1 MGETQSKK
9 ETPNENDKQ
18 KLGADEQPTEQSI
31 EKEAREI
38 GTASGYGGTTEI
50 MQQMRRGDE
59 SKGDP
64 NERDVVGDTTAATD
78 TENPPVPQH
87 QNAPNE
93 EAKNHLRE
101 DEEK

>member
-1 MGETQSKK
+1 M
-9 ETPNENDKQ
+9 PDENDKQ
-18 KLGADEQPTEQSI
+18 KLGADEHPSEQSI

-59 SKGDP
+59 TKGDP

-78 TENPPVPQH
+78 TENPPVPKH
-87 QNAPNE
+87 QNAENE
-93 EAKNHLRE
+93 VSKNKTGKNKE
-101 DEEK
+101 D